1 MCIYTLKTIQNVYI
15 QNKNI
20 KKLLFTTRT
29 TILAEA
35 KNGISAKITDN
46 NIVKNRKSNIL
57 NFNSNNS
64 NNIVKNINNIM
75 ARLSKKNS
83 LNMSNNI
90 FINIGLTLND

>member
-57 NFNSNNS
+57 NINSNNS
-64 NNIVKNINNIM
+64 NNIVKDIHNIM